1 MCQTSIVINLIVR
14 IMEEKFPMRFREIK
28 NDQKLKHMHRK
39 KLLNDEEGSVLI
51 VALIMLVLLTLI
63 GVSATTTSEI
73 ETKISGNDRVQ
84 KRNLYAAEGAA
95 LHGAQDLE
103 GVPDPKTVPPVYL
116 HALNTVVDGNLRS
129 DAFWDST
136 APVNSQVSVHSI
148 TGVVSAASDTR
159 FMVTS
164 EGLAGGVKATSL
176 DMTKSNVHAYLIYG
190 RCMRPN
196 SGPTIV
202 EVGYRKAF

>member
-1 MCQTSIVINLIVR
+1 MCQTSNVKLTQGVT
-14 IMEEKFPMRFREIK
+14 EEMFPMKYFETK
-28 NDQKLKHMHRK
+28 TGQKPKHTRAQR
-39 KLLNDEEGSVLI
+39 LLTDEEGSVLV

-63 GVSATTTSEI
+63 GISATTTSEI
-73 ETKISGNDRVQ
+73 ETKISANERVQ

-95 LHGAQDLE
+95 MHGAQDME
-103 GVPDPKTVPPVYL
+103 GIPDPKTNPPVYL
-116 HALNTVVDGNLRS
+116 HLINTVTDANLRS

-136 APVNSQVSVHSI
+136 SPINSQVSVHSI

-159 FMVTS
+159 FLVTS
-164 EGLAGGVKATSL
+164 EGLAGGAKATSL
-176 DMTKSNVHAYLIYG
+176 NMTKSNVHAYLING
-190 RCMRPN
+190 RCRRPN

>member
-1 MCQTSIVINLIVR
+1 MRVK
-14 IMEEKFPMRFREIK
+14 EEMFLMRLLEFKMAQEPA
-28 NDQKLKHMHRK
+28 NGGK
-39 KLLNDEEGSVLI
+39 KGLLNDEEGSVLV

-63 GVSATTTSEI
+63 GISATTTSEI
-73 ETKISGNDRVQ
+73 ETKISANDRVQ

-103 GVPDPKTVPPVYL
+103 GVADPKTTPPAYL
-116 HALNTVVDGNLRS
+116 HALNTVTDANLRS

-148 TGVVSAASDTR
+148 TGVVSAGSDAR
-159 FMVTS
+159 FLVTS
-164 EGLAGGVKATSL
+164 EGLAGGAKATSL

-190 RCMRPN
+190 RCRRPN